1 MQFMNH
7 ISSGMALA
15 VGAATTIPS
24 VAYATITEDFSGV
37 AAGAALGVV
46 ALGWSIWRASNDQ
59 RLDALLK
66 RLDRAEKE
74 ADDYRDQATAAEAE
88 KAKLIVELAAA
99 NAKLKIAELP
109 K

>member
-1 MQFMNH
+1 MQFMNQV
-7 ISSGMALA
+7 SSGAALL
-15 VGAATTIPS
+15 VGTAATLPS
-24 VAYATITEDFSGV
+24 VAYAAITEDFSGV

-74 ADDYRDQATAAEAE
+74 ADEYRDKATAAEAE
-88 KAKLIVELAAA
+88 KAKLTVELAAA
-99 NAKLKIAELP
+99 SAKLKIAEIP